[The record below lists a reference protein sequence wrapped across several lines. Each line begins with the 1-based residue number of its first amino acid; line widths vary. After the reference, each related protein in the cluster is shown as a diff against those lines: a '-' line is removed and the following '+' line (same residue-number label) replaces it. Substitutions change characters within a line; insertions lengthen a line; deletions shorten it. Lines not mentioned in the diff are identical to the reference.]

1 MNKMGIIKERI
12 GQIATEAIDKMSS
25 RIRFIQGTVKEID
38 KAERE
43 LTLLTP
49 EGAEIGQI
57 MLQSMSNRESSLVI
71 YPKAGSACIILFEEE
86 SNSGCVIA
94 TEEVE
99 RMELV
104 IGETRMEV
112 TEDGIV
118 LNGGALGGLVKVEA
132 LTARLNGIEESIN
145 ELKAALSGWVPAP
158 QDGGAAL
165 KGAISSWASETLV
178 LTERSDYENERV
190 KQ

>member
-1 MNKMGIIKERI
+1 MGNI
-12 GQIATEAIDKMSS
+12 GQMIKALARQRANIEAQLCTVTAVDAAARTVDCEPLDESAPLLS
-25 RIRFIQGTVKEID
+25 VNLQANQG
-38 KAERE
+38 
-43 LTLLTP
+43 LTSGMVLIP
-49 EGAEIGQI
+49 KVG
-57 MLQSMSNRESSLVI
+57 SYVI
-71 YPKAGSACIILFEEE
+71 VALMNDGV
-86 SNSGCVIA
+86 NGCVIA

-104 IGETRMEV
+104 IGEARVEV

-165 KGAISSWASETLV
+165 KGAISSWASEMLV
-178 LTERSDYENERV
+178 LTERGDYENEKV

>member
-1 MNKMGIIKERI
+1 MGNI
-12 GQIATEAIDKMSS
+12 GQMIKALARQGANIEAQLCTVTAVDAAARTVDCEPLDESAPLLGVNLQAN
-25 RIRFIQGTVKEID
+25 QG
-38 KAERE
+38 
-43 LTLLTP
+43 LTSGMVLIP
-49 EGAEIGQI
+49 KVG
-57 MLQSMSNRESSLVI
+57 SYVI
-71 YPKAGSACIILFEEE
+71 VALMNDGV
-86 SNSGCVIA
+86 NGCVIA

-104 IGETRMEV
+104 IGRTSIVV

-178 LTERSDYENERV
+178 LTERGDYENEKV

>member
-1 MNKMGIIKERI
+1 MGNI
-12 GQIATEAIDKMSS
+12 GQMIKALARQGANIEAQLCTVTAVDAAARTVDCEPLDESAPLLGVNLQAN
-25 RIRFIQGTVKEID
+25 QG
-38 KAERE
+38 
-43 LTLLTP
+43 LTSGMVLIP
-49 EGAEIGQI
+49 KVG
-57 MLQSMSNRESSLVI
+57 SYVI
-71 YPKAGSACIILFEEE
+71 VALMNDGV
-86 SNSGCVIA
+86 NGCVIA

-118 LNGGALGGLVKVEA
+118 LNGGNLGGMVKVEA
-132 LTARLNGIEESIN
+132 LTSRINNIENDLNT
-145 ELKAALSGWVPAP
+145 LKEVFANWVPAP

-178 LTERSDYENERV
+178 LTERGDYENEKV

>member
-1 MNKMGIIKERI
+1 MGNI
-12 GQIATEAIDKMSS
+12 GQMIKALARQGANIEAQLCTVTAVDAAARTVDCEPLDESAPLLGVNLQAN
-25 RIRFIQGTVKEID
+25 QG
-38 KAERE
+38 
-43 LTLLTP
+43 LTSGMVLIP
-49 EGAEIGQI
+49 KVG
-57 MLQSMSNRESSLVI
+57 SYVI
-71 YPKAGSACIILFEEE
+71 VALMNDGV
-86 SNSGCVIA
+86 NGCVIA

-104 IGETRMEV
+104 IGRTSIVV

-178 LTERSDYENERV
+178 LTDRGDYENEKV